1 MTCQPSH
8 VVAKVG
14 EMLEELVVESQID
27 PANILVVTG
36 HTALRDRIREE
47 SPGGFACAPWEDRH
61 GGDIVCETIYRMKGL
76 ERDAVIL
83 ATEDDDLGDHL
94 LYVGMSRAVSRLVVV
109 GPSVL
114 MARLQTGRDQ
124 SQEGGTKL
132 GSLP

>member
-1 MTCQPSH
+1 
-8 VVAKVG
+8 
-14 EMLEELVVESQID
+14 
-27 PANILVVTG
+27 
-36 HTALRDRIREE
+36 
-47 SPGGFACAPWEDRH
+47 
-61 GGDIVCETIYRMKGL
+61 MKGL

-83 ATEDDDLGDHL
+83 ATNDDDLGDHL